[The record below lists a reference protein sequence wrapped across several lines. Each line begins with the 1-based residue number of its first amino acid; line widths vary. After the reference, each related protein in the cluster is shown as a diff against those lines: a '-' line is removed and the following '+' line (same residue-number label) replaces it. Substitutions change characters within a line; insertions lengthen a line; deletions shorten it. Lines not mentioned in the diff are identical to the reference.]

1 MLAEAEG
8 SCGALAPRSL
18 GVHLLVLDV
27 KVADGDSVVGGDCL
41 VGGAVRC
48 VAGKHCNVARI
59 LALLVMMVIIVMM
72 VMMVMKMPL
81 NFKLSNLQ
89 CDLIPRNL
97 IGLGVAV
104 GNQQVNFNIFGLF
117 AHHSFEQSELEI
129 LMAILR
135 TVSGFG

>member
-1 MLAEAEG
+1 MRAEAEG

-27 KVADGDSVVGGDCL
+27 KVADGDSVVGGDGL

-59 LALLVMMVIIVMM
+59 LALLVMMVMM

-97 IGLGVAV
+97 IGRGVAV
-104 GNQQVNFNIFGLF
+104 GNQQVNFNILGL
-117 AHHSFEQSELEI
+117 L
-129 LMAILR
+129 
-135 TVSGFG
+135 

>member
-59 LALLVMMVIIVMM
+59 LALLVMMV
-72 VMMVMKMPL
+72 MMVMKMPL

-97 IGLGVAV
+97 IGRGVAV

-129 LMAILR
+129 LMAISR